1 MGDYT
6 GFLDRR
12 SQLGG
17 QYGFAPSVLPQ
28 GLFPFQSYLV
38 DWSLRKGRS
47 AIFAD
52 CGMGKTIQALAW
64 AEQVVRHT
72 NKRVLVLTPLAVGYQ
87 FVTEGERFGIA
98 CSRSRDGSL
107 NGEKILIANYEQLH
121 RFDPSDF
128 VGIVADESSRMKHFS
143 GATQKY
149 VTRFMTKLP
158 YRLLCTA
165 TAAPN
170 DYIELG
176 TSSEAL
182 GELGYSDMLSRFF
195 VQNDNKSHR
204 MQQIKDQN
212 MERGAKMLGGE
223 YYAKL
228 AFRIAQTIQQWRLK
242 GHAVDPFWRWVS
254 TWARACRK
262 PSDLGFDDNGFILPA
277 LSEQEH
283 LVKEKIPFV
292 KEGTFFADTPFG
304 LHAEREERR
313 RTIEDR
319 CEKVKELS
327 AHKDPVVIWVQYNNE
342 GDLLERLLPD
352 AVQVKG
358 SQSDEEKEERL
369 IAFLKGQSRI
379 LITKSKIAG
388 FGLNFQHC
396 AHVVTFATHSWE
408 SYYQAVRRCWRFGQM
423 RPVAVDIVLTQGER
437 RIRDNMVRKS
447 EAADA
452 MFGKII
458 KHMRDFVEID
468 HVVDTEEERVPEWLS
483 MRR

>member
-1 MGDYT
+1 
-6 GFLDRR
+6 
-12 SQLGG
+12 
-17 QYGFAPSVLPQ
+17 
-28 GLFPFQSYLV
+28 
-38 DWSLRKGRS
+38 
-47 AIFAD
+47 
-52 CGMGKTIQALAW
+52 MGKTIQALAW

-292 KEGTFFADTPFG
+292 KEGTFFADTPF
-304 LHAEREERR
+304 
-313 RTIEDR
+313 
-319 CEKVKELS
+319 
-327 AHKDPVVIWVQYNNE
+327 
-342 GDLLERLLPD
+342 
-352 AVQVKG
+352 
-358 SQSDEEKEERL
+358 
-369 IAFLKGQSRI
+369 
-379 LITKSKIAG
+379 
-388 FGLNFQHC
+388 
-396 AHVVTFATHSWE
+396 
-408 SYYQAVRRCWRFGQM
+408 
-423 RPVAVDIVLTQGER
+423 
-437 RIRDNMVRKS
+437 
-447 EAADA
+447 
-452 MFGKII
+452 
-458 KHMRDFVEID
+458 
-468 HVVDTEEERVPEWLS
+468 
-483 MRR
+483 